1 MIELSIDAPGR
12 QIGFAGDAFNT
23 AVYMAR
29 GLAPGSVN
37 FATVLGQDALSDR
50 MLAYFARQ
58 GLGTGRIRRHPDRLP
73 GIYSIALDSAGE
85 RSFAYW
91 REQSAARTLF
101 EDGFASLEGADL
113 VYFSGVTL
121 AILPPEIRAALLA
134 YLAAFPGKV
143 AFDSNYRPRL
153 WQSADVA
160 GAAME
165 SAWGVADVAL
175 PSLDDEMA
183 LFGDVDAGAVLARL
197 WSYGLTVGAL
207 KCGADG
213 PLPLDPDEPVGH
225 FPRAENV
232 VDTTAA
238 GDSFNGA
245 FLAALLTGA
254 TGAQAAQRGHAMAMR
269 VIGAPGAI
277 VPTR

>member
-1 MIELSIDAPGR
+1 MKVVCAGEAMIELSIDAPGR

-143 AFDSNYRPRL
+143 RSTAITGRGCGKAPMSPVRRWRAPGVWPMSRCL
-153 WQSADVA
+153 RSTTRWRCSATW
-160 GAAME
+160 M
-165 SAWGVADVAL
+165 
-175 PSLDDEMA
+175 P
-183 LFGDVDAGAVLARL
+183 ARF
-197 WSYGLTVGAL
+197 WRG
-207 KCGADG
+207 C
-213 PLPLDPDEPVGH
+213 
-225 FPRAENV
+225 
-232 VDTTAA
+232 
-238 GDSFNGA
+238 
-245 FLAALLTGA
+245 GA
-254 TGAQAAQRGHAMAMR
+254 TGSRSGR
-269 VIGAPGAI
+269 
-277 VPTR
+277 